1 MRTNAQIIQRPP
13 VVCILGHVDH
23 GKSSLLEAIKDFK
36 ITSQES
42 GGITQH
48 IGAYVVEQGGKKITF
63 LDTPGH
69 EAFSAIRSRG
79 AQVADIAV
87 LVVAADEGVKPQ
99 TIEAYECIKKAE
111 IPFLVAINKID
122 KPESN
127 PQRVKNELAQH
138 GIFVEGMGGDVPVVE
153 TSAKTKQGIND
164 LLEMILLVSEMHP
177 QKVNLDVPASGVV
190 IESSLDS
197 RRGPVAT
204 LLVKEGILKKQDII
218 ATPSSYGRVRIL
230 EDFLGNSIE
239 EVCPSMPAHII
250 GFESVPKVGES
261 FMVFDNLEKA
271 KEFVIKEREKEKK
284 RKQSSHLIEEGKEI
298 LNLIIKGDV
307 VGSIEAIEKS
317 IENIPQE
324 EVFIRILKSEVG
336 DITEDDVLLAD
347 SADAKIIGFRTKILP
362 EAEKVADQKKVDVYV
377 FEVIYDLIQKI
388 REIIKNIIESQ
399 VVREDVGKLRVLVVF
414 LSEKDKQI
422 IGGRIFQGE
431 MYKGLE
437 VEIFREEKKIGKG
450 KIINLQKERKDIEKG
465 NQGEEIGV
473 LLETSTKIK
482 EGDILVA
489 FTLKQKKAEF

>member
-1 MRTNAQIIQRPP
+1 MKEQIVQKPP

-36 ITSQES
+36 ITSKES

-48 IGAYVVEQGGKKITF
+48 IGAYVVEQNGKKITF

-79 AQVADIAV
+79 AQVADIAI

-127 PQRVKNELAQH
+127 PQKVKNELAQH

-164 LLEMILLVSEMHP
+164 LLEIILLVSEMHP
-177 QKVNLDVPASGVV
+177 QKVNLDVPARGVI
-190 IESSLDS
+190 IEAFLDS

-204 LLVKEGILKKQDII
+204 LLIKEGILKKQDII
-218 ATPSSYGRVRIL
+218 ATPTSCGKVRIL
-230 EDFLGNSIE
+230 EDFLGSPLKE
-239 EVCPSMPAHII
+239 AYPSTPAYMM
-250 GFESVPKVGES
+250 GFEEVPKVGER
-261 FMVFDNLEKA
+261 FMVFDDLEKA
-271 KEFVIKEREKEKK
+271 REFVIKEREKERE
-284 RKQSSHLIEEGKEI
+284 RKQNAYLSEEGKEV

-307 VGSIEAIEKS
+307 VGSIEAIEQS

-324 EVFIRILKSEVG
+324 EVFTRILKSGVG
-336 DITEDDVLLAD
+336 DITEDDVILAD
-347 SADAKIIGFRTKILP
+347 SAGAKIVGFRTKILP
-362 EAEKVADQKKVDVYV
+362 EAAKIADQKKVEIYI

-388 REIIKNIIESQ
+388 REMIKNIIELQ

-437 VEIFREEKKIGKG
+437 VEIFREEKKIGQG
-450 KIINLQKERKDIEKG
+450 KIINLQKEKKDIEKG
-465 NQGEEIGV
+465 NQGEEIGI
-473 LLETSTKIK
+473 LLKTSTKIK
-482 EGDILVA
+482 EGDVLVA